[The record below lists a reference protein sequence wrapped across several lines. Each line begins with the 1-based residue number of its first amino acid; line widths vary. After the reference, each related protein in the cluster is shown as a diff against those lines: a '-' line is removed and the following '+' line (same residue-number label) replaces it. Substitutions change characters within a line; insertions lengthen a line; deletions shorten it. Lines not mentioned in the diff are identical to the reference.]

1 MTAWKRLP
9 GALFAVGLV
18 ASCGS
23 DRPAPIGEAP
33 GSDLLDG
40 SVGDAG
46 FASCA
51 TATVTAV
58 RAPADLYVMVDYSE
72 SMGMPAGST
81 DRWTAVTGALR
92 SFITAPESAGVGVG
106 IQYFALYKPLV
117 QGIGASCD
125 PRDYASPDV
134 EIGELPGGQAE
145 LLASI
150 DEHAFPRTMTPIG
163 PALQGAID
171 HARAWAGAHPSHS
184 VSVVLATDGEP
195 SECTPMSVSEIASD
209 IAAPGAKGRPRV
221 LTFVVG
227 VGDLGALD
235 AIAQAGGTDHAYL
248 ATGTELE
255 AELLAA
261 LDAIR
266 TASIPCAF
274 ELPTA
279 ASGQIEPSLVNVTWS
294 KLPGAAPRTIVAVA
308 DSEACGSALG
318 WYYDDPAAPSRI
330 ELCPATCSEV
340 DGSPA
345 GRIDVVIG
353 CRTVIA
359 PPR

>member
-1 MTAWKRLP
+1 MTAWKWLP
-9 GALFAVGLV
+9 GRLVAAALV

-23 DRPAPIGEAP
+23 DRAGPIAEGP

-72 SMGMPAGST
+72 SMGMPAGSA

-92 SFITAPESAGVGVG
+92 SFITAPESAGIGVG

-125 PRDYASPDV
+125 PRDYATPDV
-134 EIGELPGGQAE
+134 EIGELPGVQAE

-150 DEHAFPRTMTPIG
+150 DKHAFPRTMTPIG

-171 HARAWAGAHPSHS
+171 HARSWAVAHPSHS

-209 IAAPGAKGRPRV
+209 IAAPGAKGKPRV

-235 AIAQAGGTDHAYL
+235 AIAKAGGTEHAYL

-255 AELLAA
+255 AELIAA

-266 TASIPCAF
+266 SASIPCAF
-274 ELPTA
+274 ELPTPTE
-279 ASGQIEPSLVNVTWS
+279 GQLEPSLVNVTWS
-294 KLPGAAPRTIVAVA
+294 NIPGAPPRTVVGVS
-308 DSEACGSALG
+308 DSDACGGTFG

-340 DGSPA
+340 DANPA
-345 GRIDVVIG
+345 GRIDVVLG